1 MNRRLI
7 LGACCL
13 LTMCVC
19 LDSRGETS
27 DDADSPFLI
36 GGAGGAYFLADP
48 GELVIELEKRDLNRR
63 NSQTE
68 LRAILVGPDRK
79 VLQEAVIPDDG
90 KPRGSGMGPAGRVR
104 LSTQV
109 KRKGVYGLNI
119 TVSQDRYGNDMVWGF
134 STNCPRYLIETAR
147 GHRDERRQEPI
158 VLAMPDRPGTVCFAP
173 RKGAF
178 GIEISG
184 LPKGSGEPTL
194 YDAKDSPVA
203 TLAAGAKGRV
213 IHTVPADVNRDA
225 VPWRLHLPTGQATI
239 QIDGVTRW
247 EEQDSYPNL
256 PYWTPDPASY
266 FPLQDYRWLLTPYYR
281 VVPGKPGEE
290 GEIAFEVHNNSN
302 GRKTIQ
308 LEIEFPG
315 EEWPVA
321 LSQNSVTLGKKKAAN
336 VSVKYTVGEEGSTQA
351 CHLRATSTEDPD
363 FSTYSTLTVKAA
375 TRPSAPVIDVPLLL
389 KPYQH
394 ENRQFDYLPDYPVD
408 NQVYFDLQNRPF
420 VRSAG
425 GFKTLTDGQWT
436 TSSLRDA
443 VQARVPAFE
452 GSSFGA
458 TSSKIAFDRDND
470 LYLLATAGRTA
481 AVLHSSDGGKTFS
494 AYQIPGGKGGSR
506 TFDIEQFTG
515 HNVPDGPPPIVRY
528 TQTAVDS
535 KLKWRR
541 VNDLELILPEKING
555 RLSIGKPILIS
566 KLGIGLAMHSGI
578 PATVVSRGDK
588 VHVAWGEA
596 TDPGADV
603 PGVPAFVVTYDRATG
618 KLGKP
623 ALIGYGA
630 PPNDVHNSPS
640 ITIDSQGYLHV
651 LAGTHGAPFQYARS
665 AVPND
670 AGQGWTK
677 AAPLGD
683 GVRQTYIGFV
693 CGADDTLY
701 VAFRMWRSN
710 TDPFPLSHHATLA
723 YQRKPAGKPWEEPQ
737 VLVVAP
743 FSEYSIFYHRLTIDR
758 TGRLF
763 LSYDYWSTHWFYRTD
778 HRGDRR
784 TLMMSPDGG
793 TTWKLPQTADF

>member
-1 MNRRLI
+1 MNRRPVF
-7 LGACCL
+7 GVCCL

-19 LDSRGETS
+19 LDARGETNA
-27 DDADSPFLI
+27 ADTPFLI
-36 GGAGGAYFLADP
+36 GGGGGAYFLAEP
-48 GELVIELEKRDLNRR
+48 GELVIELEKRDRNR
-63 NSQTE
+63 NSSQTE
-68 LRAILVGPDRK
+68 LRAILVGPDRQ

-90 KPRGSGMGPAGRVR
+90 KSRGSGMGPAGRVR

-119 TVSQDRYGNDMVWGF
+119 SVSRDRYGNNMIWGF
-134 STNCPRYLIETAR
+134 STNCPRYLIETSR

-158 VLAMPDRPGTVCFAP
+158 VLAMPDRPGNVCFAP
-173 RKGAF
+173 RKGEF

-184 LPKGSGEPTL
+184 LPKGSAEPIL
-194 YDAKDSPVA
+194 YDAKDLPVA
-203 TLAAGAKGRV
+203 TLAVDAKGQAV
-213 IHTVPADVNRDA
+213 YTAPADVQRDA
-225 VPWRLHLPTGQATI
+225 VPWRLHLPAGQATI
-239 QIDGVTRW
+239 QIDGLTRW
-247 EEQDSYPNL
+247 ENQDSYPNL

-266 FPLQDYRWLLTPYYR
+266 FFFQDYRWLLTPYYR
-281 VVPGKPGEE
+281 VVPGEPGEQ
-290 GEIAFEVHNNSN
+290 GEIAFGVHNNSN
-302 GRKTIQ
+302 GLKTIQ
-308 LEIEFPG
+308 LQIEFPG
-315 EEWPVA
+315 EEWPVV
-321 LSQNSVTLGKKKAAN
+321 LSEKSVRLGRKRAAS
-336 VSVKYTVGEEGSTQA
+336 VSAKYTVPPKGQMRV
-351 CHLRATSTEDPD
+351 CHLRATSTEDPG

-375 TRPSAPVIDVPLLL
+375 TRPSAPTIDVPLFL

-408 NQVYFDLQNRPF
+408 NQVYFDVENRPF
-420 VRSAG
+420 IVFSG
-425 GFKTLTDGQWT
+425 GTKTIIDGHWT
-436 TSSLRDA
+436 TLALHDA
-443 VQARVPAFE
+443 VRAKVPVFK
-452 GSSFGA
+452 GDSFRA

-470 LYLLATAGRTA
+470 LYLLAKAGRTVA
-481 AVLHSSDGGKTFS
+481 MLHSSDGGKTFS
-494 AYQIPGGKGGSR
+494 AYQIPGGKSGGQS
-506 TFDIEQFTG
+506 FDIEQFSG
-515 HNVPDGPPPIVRY
+515 QNAPDGPPPVVRY

-541 VNDLELILPEKING
+541 VNDLELIVPKKTDG
-555 RLSIGKPILIS
+555 RLSMGRPIMIS
-566 KLGIGLAMHSGI
+566 RLGIGLAMHSGI

-596 TDPGADV
+596 TEPGADV

-618 KLGKP
+618 ELGKP

-640 ITIDSQGYLHV
+640 ITMDSQGYLHV

-665 AVPND
+665 LAPND
-670 AGQGWTK
+670 AGGGWTK
-677 AAPLGD
+677 AVPLGD
-683 GVRQTYIGFV
+683 TVRQTYIGFV

-701 VAFRMWRSN
+701 AAFRMWRSN
-710 TDPFPLSHHATLA
+710 TEPFPLSHHATLA

-743 FSEYSIFYHRLTIDR
+743 FSEYSVFYHRLTVDR